1 MSKKRKGRKK
11 QNQSKATKSGVP
23 NRKISETLIDFASPI
38 LDSAPE
44 GVTAE
49 ELKKGL
55 VVAVTVWNAVVIEEW
70 GFEQKYFDDI
80 HKRLRSNPESAELI
94 EALVERKRKKFAG
107 DLRAISDFDVK
118 VKKDGTF
125 SISAEARIKES
136 LLKVQ

>member
-1 MSKKRKGRKK
+1 MSKNQKGKKSRKK
-11 QNQSKATKSGVP
+11 SKAAKPGIP
-23 NRKISETLIDFASPI
+23 DRKISETLIDFASPI
-38 LDSAPE
+38 LDSAPD

-55 VVAVTVWNAVVIEEW
+55 VVAVTIWNAVVLDEW
-70 GFEQKYFDDI
+70 GVDQKYVDDV

-94 EALVERKRKKFAG
+94 EALVERKREKFSN